1 MDRRRELADNMQIRQ
16 WKKLKFHNCL
26 NVLAS
31 WDAFILATD
40 WTKLSPAE
48 QKLRGKN
55 QKGLREHVQAAI
67 FAWLISQ
74 SQSIEGIEIAPTD
87 IDDHDA
93 IFRWFV
99 RPGAHAYAPIQLKEL
114 VPQHVTTKG
123 SLQELI
129 DRLPE
134 KYPDSPQLIVAIS
147 HSRANTGGKIE
158 IRIPPKLKIA
168 GLYVF
173 GSCSEDG
180 ALQFVTGN
188 LVEGGFSISEIA
200 LPGR

>member
-1 MDRRRELADNMQIRQ
+1 MDRKRELADKMQIRQ
-16 WKKLKFHNCL
+16 WGKLKFHDCV

-31 WDAFILATD
+31 WDAVILRTD
-40 WTKLSPAE
+40 WSQLSSAE
-48 QKLRGKN
+48 QRLRGKN

-67 FAWLISQ
+67 FGWLISQ
-74 SQSIEGIEIAPTD
+74 SQSIECIQIAPTD
-87 IDDHDA
+87 TEDHDA

-99 RPGAHAYAPIQLKEL
+99 PPNTLAYAPIQLKEL
-114 VPQHVTTKG
+114 VPQDVATGG
-123 SLQELI
+123 SLQGLI

-134 KYPDSPQLIVAIS
+134 KYPNSPQLIVAIC
-147 HSRANTGGKIE
+147 HSRANTNGRIE
-158 IRIPPKLKIA
+158 IRIPSKLKIA

-180 ALQFVTGN
+180 ALQFITGN
-188 LVEGGFSISEIA
+188 LIAGGFEVLKIA